1 MRVFKKGLYMSFN
14 TIKLFQRILNNM
26 LDLIEEYVDRKEISD
41 EELIEVISFLR
52 YAKSRSNYKID
63 DIFSKKPHL
72 L

>member
-52 YAKSRSNYKID
+52 YAQSRSEFNVD
-63 DIFSKKPHL
+63 RIFKKNTHL